1 MDCYLKKKK
10 EIWLIPSTKTSPSC
24 VHASCKVIKV
34 CTCKL
39 LYKDIK
45 VLSWGFY
52 IFGQDSFLFKIIFY
66 LVNFILFIFIAI
78 LTFSIKIITTLLVV
92 LCKGNDGIYTA
103 CLLQGLVPYNDY
115 ILDGSIYK
123 NSVLSCR
130 FALLLAYNSLPV
142 S

>member
-1 MDCYLKKKK
+1 MQVVKL
-10 EIWLIPSTKTSPSC
+10 SRF
-24 VHASCKVIKV
+24 VHASYCIKISRF
-34 CTCKL
+34 CL
-39 LYKDIK
+39 E
-45 VLSWGFY
+45 GFTFLGR
-52 IFGQDSFLFKIIFY
+52 IVFLFKIIFY

-130 FALLLAYNSLPV
+130 FALLLAYNSLRV